1 MAPVFFSITEN
12 ATIQHVL
19 EISQKATQD
28 VGKSYTTVTFDLGVA
43 QKAYSII
50 WQNHVRFGNVIIRI
64 GVFHK
69 HMQGSGFEDVVI
81 ESGICASGS
90 LKKVMSG
97 KHYNRAL

>member
-1 MAPVFFSITEN
+1 M
-12 ATIQHVL
+12 
-19 EISQKATQD
+19 
-28 VGKSYTTVTFDLGVA
+28 TFDLGVA

-97 KHYNRAL
+97 KHYNRALRVHKLMLESLKRLLFRAF